1 MNLHYR
7 QEMHEIIIES
17 DTPMIDGYENDE
29 LLVPTH
35 KDADEQAPDL
45 SEAQKVLAQLG
56 RLDMS
61 ITDIPDVEVIAAVQD
76 GNADRI
82 DAESSATVLED
93 LTPAIYDAP
102 EQNNDNPDQPCDNSI
117 QPSIYVVQGKIGE
130 VIDAVEELLAISGRF
145 FQRGGQIVEI
155 SPDAFGSGCEVKVV
169 NVDSLQVN
177 LASMSQ
183 WWRQESRSGQWKPCD
198 PISKV
203 CRLVINGSTFRHL
216 KPLKGI
222 VNQPHLRPDGSL
234 CLSAGYDVATGLFG
248 VFDARAIKVDPEPTL
263 EAAHAA
269 VAELEGLLNEVGFAS
284 DRDKSATL
292 AAILTAAVRPSLPNA
307 PMFLITAHQPGSGK
321 SYLCDLIS
329 LFAGPKPSSKAS
341 FPASNEECG
350 KLLLSQLMRAPAVV
364 EFDNVTTDIKTFDK
378 LCTAL
383 TSEHIEGRVLG
394 TSSTAG
400 VGTRALFLGSGNNVK
415 PVGDMLRRTM
425 VIHLDPK
432 LETPSTRK
440 FARPHLLEDVR
451 RERTRYVTAALTVVR
466 GWLTSGT
473 TTAPCRPLGSFGD
486 WSRWCRESLI
496 WLGFEDPAAGL
507 FDGLESDPEKLLI
520 GRVLA
525 GWNARYGSSSV
536 MVRRVVPETML
547 PEADE
552 DFREALIEASG
563 GIDSINVRKL
573 GHWLSR
579 QEGRVVNGLRLIKAR
594 KTGSAQSWCV
604 ESME

>member
-1 MNLHYR
+1 
-7 QEMHEIIIES
+7 MHENIIES

-82 DAESSATVLED
+82 DAESSATVLEE

-145 FQRGGQIVEI
+145 FQRGGQIVEVR
-155 SPDAFGSGCEVKVV
+155 PDEDGSGYAIKAMSI
-169 NVDSLQVN
+169 DSLQVA

-183 WWRQESRSGQWKPCD
+183 WWRQESRSGKWNPCD

-203 CRLVINGSTFRHL
+203 CRLVINGSRFKHL

-234 CLSAGYDVATGLFG
+234 CLSPGYDTATGLFG
-248 VFDARAIKVDPEPTL
+248 VFDAQAIKVDPEPNL
-263 EAAHAA
+263 ESARAA
-269 VAELEGLLNEVGFAS
+269 VGELEGLLSEVGFAS

-307 PMFLITAHQPGSGK
+307 PMFLVTAHQPGSGK
-321 SYLCDLIS
+321 SYLCDLIA

-341 FPASNEECG
+341 FPVSNEECG

-394 TSSTAG
+394 TSATVG

-466 GWLTSGT
+466 AWLTSGT
-473 TTAPCRPLGSFGD
+473 TTAPCRPLGSFGE

-507 FDGLESDPEKLLI
+507 FDGLESDPEKLLM

-536 MVRRVVPETML
+536 MVRRVVPDAML
-547 PEADE
+547 PKADE

-563 GIDSINVRKL
+563 CTDSINVRKL

-579 QEGRVVNGLRLIKAR
+579 HEGRVVNGLRLIKAR
-594 KTGSAQSWCV
+594 KTSSAQSWGV
-604 ESME
+604 ESVVA